1 MCKEKEIPVNDNFS
15 LITTLGEPVKIRDW
29 QIAGLPV
36 DSFSIDNG
44 EYNCCEAPGSAK
56 RYLLPALRGL
66 CSAEFLCKEYCV
78 LLHIHRVVSSQSQSI
93 QLQIIDMY
101 ISITFRPFNSNIH

>member
-1 MCKEKEIPVNDNFS
+1 MIQTVLHEWYEMCKEKEIPVNDNFS

-44 EYNCCEAPGSAK
+44 VYK
-56 RYLLPALRGL
+56 
-66 CSAEFLCKEYCV
+66 
-78 LLHIHRVVSSQSQSI
+78 
-93 QLQIIDMY
+93 
-101 ISITFRPFNSNIH
+101 